1 MLKDLIRRQP
11 NVFTDMPRE
20 TDVIQQRVKL
30 KGDTPISCK
39 PYLYA
44 TREELWNEVGQYAR
58 DGSSETINFALRIT
72 LERTKW
78 IWFIQVTRIML
89 T

>member
-30 KGDTPISCK
+30 TDDTPIRCK
-39 PYLYA
+39 PYLLPYA
-44 TREELWNEVGQYAR
+44 TREELRNEVGQYAR
-58 DGSSETINFALRIT
+58 DGSSETINFALRIA

-78 IWFIQVTRIML
+78 IWSYK
-89 T
+89 